1 MYYINYFY
9 VLPYYITCDYT
20 FICIDKSKTHHLI
33 QIKMKSRSNLF
44 SAFQF
49 FAMCFALIAFT
60 SCEKD
65 TDDSPA
71 TASNEA
77 TMGDPKTSSGGGSS
91 CYELTQF
98 VEDGQDETSDYSNF
112 AFEFFNN
119 GTVVA
124 RDGVQDYSGQWAIGF
139 DDGVQKFFL
148 NFSGTIPLLNELSDD
163 WDIVSLNRNAPSF
176 IEDVNNNP
184 GVLSFAKITD
194 CTGGGPS
201 EPSPELDAFNANLTT
216 GGAWSVASF
225 IENGVNETNDYN
237 NVSFTFNADGTVTAQ
252 RNAQSRSGQW
262 ISTIDNGTIELII
275 GFQGPAVLN
284 ELNEDWVV
292 VSSTATALD
301 LEDIG
306 PGENSTLSLSRD

>member
-1 MYYINYFY
+1 M
-9 VLPYYITCDYT
+9 
-20 FICIDKSKTHHLI
+20 KTKTNFL
-33 QIKMKSRSNLF
+33 

-77 TMGDPKTSSGGGSS
+77 TMGDPKNASGSGSS
-91 CYELTQF
+91 CYEITQF
-98 VEDGQDETSDYSNF
+98 VEEGIDETSDYSNF
-112 AFEFFNN
+112 VFEFFNN

-124 RDGVQDYSGQWAIGF
+124 RNGVQDYSGQWAIGF

-148 NFSGTIPLLNELSDD
+148 NFSGTIPLLNELTDD
-163 WDIVSLNRNAPSF
+163 WNIVALNRTAPSF

-184 GVLSFAKITD
+184 GVLSFAKVTD
-194 CTGGGPS
+194 CTGGGPV
-201 EPSPELDAFNANLTT
+201 EPSPELDAFNENLTT
-216 GGAWSVASF
+216 GGAWSVSNF
-225 IENGVNETNDYN
+225 TDNGVNDTNDYN
-237 NVSFTFNADGTVTAQ
+237 NVSFTFNADGSVTAQ
-252 RNAQSRSGQW
+252 RNAQSRTGQW
-262 ISTIDNGTIELII
+262 ISTIDNGIIELTI

-292 VSSTATALD
+292 ASSSATTID

-306 PGENSTLSLSRD
+306 AGDNDFLTLSRN